1 MPSALLDHLHL
12 PQQCVPAKPKAIPKS
27 VFTRQANLTARQQ
40 RLLTNV
46 ERVALIGTLTHA
58 TTGMPTHIDDTYD
71 VQSILVLGLNLRETK
86 NANEAIEIIHRAL
99 PHPTVLLVEQDR
111 KALVSLAIP
120 RKSLAEH
127 DAMVVGYHVQ
137 TSWVDAYAPDTQALW
152 EKLPYEAQPHG
163 DLLAYAQGLGQ
174 NLALWNLREWVGNHA
189 RIAPSGMTN
198 IREPLIRLE
207 TLNAEISQL
216 RALRR
221 NPDTPLRES
230 SRLRVQEH
238 RLAQDAIALAE
249 RIQGALR

>member
-1 MPSALLDHLHL
+1 MCVGQTEGHSQIGVHTSGKPHRLSATVAHQRGTGGAYWHTDPCDHRH
-12 PQQCVPAKPKAIPKS
+12 
-27 VFTRQANLTARQQ
+27 AR
-40 RLLTNV
+40 
-46 ERVALIGTLTHA
+46 TH
-58 TTGMPTHIDDTYD
+58 DDTYD
-71 VQSILVLGLNLRETK
+71 VQSILVLGLNLREAK
-86 NANEAIEIIHRAL
+86 NANEVIEIIHRAL
-99 PHPTVLLVEQDR
+99 PHPTVLLVKQGR

-127 DAMVVGYHVQ
+127 GAMVVGYHVQ
-137 TSWVDAYAPDTQALW
+137 TGWVDAYAPDTQALW

-163 DLLAYAQGLGQ
+163 DLLAYVQGLGQ
-174 NLALWNLREWVGNHA
+174 NLALWNLREWIGDHA
-189 RIAPSGMTN
+189 RIVPSGMAN

-230 SRLRVQEH
+230 SRMRVQEH
-238 RLAQDAIALAE
+238 RLAQDAMALAE

>member
-1 MPSALLDHLHL
+1 MPSALLDYLHL
-12 PQQCVPAKPKAIPKS
+12 PQQCVPVNPKAIPRS
-27 VFTRQANLTARQQ
+27 AFTRQANLTARQQ

-58 TTGMPTHIDDTYD
+58 SSGMPAHIDDTYD
-71 VQSILVLGLNLRETK
+71 VQSNLVLGLNLREAK

-111 KALVSLAIP
+111 NALVSLAIP

-127 DAMVVGYHVQ
+127 GAMVVGYHVQ

-163 DLLAYAQGLGQ
+163 DLLAYVQGLGQ
-174 NLALWNLREWVGNHA
+174 NLALWNLREWVGDYA
-189 RIAPSGMTN
+189 CSAPSGMAN

-207 TLNAEISQL
+207 TLNAQISQL

-221 NPDTPLRES
+221 TPDTPLRES

-238 RLAQDAIALAE
+238 RLIQDAMALAE
-249 RIQGALR
+249 CIQGALR

>member
-1 MPSALLDHLHL
+1 MPSALLDYLHL
-12 PQQCVPAKPKAIPKS
+12 PQQCVLVNPKAIPRS
-27 VFTRQANLTARQQ
+27 AFTRQANLTARQQ

-86 NANEAIEIIHRAL
+86 NGNEAIEIIHRAL

-111 KALVSLAIP
+111 NALVSLAIP

-127 DAMVVGYHVQ
+127 GAMVVGYHVQ
-137 TSWVDAYAPDTQALW
+137 TGWADAYAPDTQALW
-152 EKLPYEAQPHG
+152 EKLPYELQPHG
-163 DLLAYAQGLGQ
+163 DLLAYVQGLEQ
-174 NLALWNLREWVGNHA
+174 NLALWNLREWVGDYA
-189 RIAPSGMTN
+189 CSAPSGMAN

-207 TLNAEISQL
+207 TLNAQISQL

-238 RLAQDAIALAE
+238 RLIQDAMALAE
-249 RIQGALR
+249 CIQGALR